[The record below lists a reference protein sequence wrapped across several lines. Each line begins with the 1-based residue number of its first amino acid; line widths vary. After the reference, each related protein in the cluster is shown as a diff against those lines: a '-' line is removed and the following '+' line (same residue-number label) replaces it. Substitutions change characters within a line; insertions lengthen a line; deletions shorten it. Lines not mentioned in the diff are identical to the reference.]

1 MKKQFT
7 MNEEDFLQQF
17 PHQSLFEESVE
28 EIPDTVEMDDIA
40 MQNLKPFNFAD
51 LHKVSQQSGT

>member
-1 MKKQFT
+1 

>member
-7 MNEEDFLQQF
+7 LNEEDFLQQF

-28 EIPDTVEMDDIA
+28 EIPDLSDIDEIA

-51 LHKVSQQSGT
+51 LHKVQQQPGS